1 MYSYLS
7 RHKVDLQSSKSFE
20 ERCGY
25 LMYMAWGGESAL
37 GWAERK
43 LKQLEK
49 K

>member
-20 ERCGY
+20 DGCGFR
-25 LMYMAWGGESAL
+25 MYMAWGGDEGLAWS
-37 GWAERK
+37 ERK